1 MVLMKKDCQKTGFKV
16 NNSFKVN
23 NTAGR
28 TSDAILDEL
37 DDFLKSKPDGLLVY
51 ASTNDISK

>member
-1 MVLMKKDCQKTGFKV
+1 MVLMKKDCQKTIVKA
-16 NNSFKVN
+16 NDIL
-23 NTAGR
+23 GR

>member
-1 MVLMKKDCQKTGFKV
+1 MKKDCQKTGV
-16 NNSFKVN
+16 KVN

-37 DDFLKSKPDGLLVY
+37 DDFLKSKPDGLLVH
-51 ASTNDISK
+51 ASTNDISKWKNLLNNV